1 VTAKAGPLRVR
12 VISAEQ
18 HSEWIA
24 DQPAVSFLQCPS
36 WGAVKAEWGHES
48 LGWFAGEE
56 LVGAGLVLYRQV
68 PRLRYRLAYL
78 PEGPVVPWH
87 DFEVNEI
94 VRPLL
99 AHARSSKSF
108 AVKMGPPLVART
120 WYNAT
125 VKAGIAADAARLED
139 LHADA
144 TDPGALAIADDL
156 RAAGWRQPQSSGA
169 GFGDVQPRYVF
180 QVPLADR
187 STDDIFGSFNQLW
200 RRNIRKA
207 ERAGVT
213 VEQGAAEDLATFHE
227 LYQETAVRDRFTP
240 RPLRY
245 FERMWSAM
253 RAEDPDRIRLYLAR
267 HNGVALAAATW
278 VKVGDHVWYSYG
290 ASANEG
296 RDVRPSNALQWR
308 MLTDAHDAGAATY
321 DLRGISD
328 TLDDAD
334 PLFGLIR
341 FKVGTGGN
349 AVEYVG
355 EFDYPINRPLYAAFS
370 AYLRRRS

>member
-1 VTAKAGPLRVR
+1 MSAKPGPLRVR
-12 VISAEQ
+12 VISAQQ
-18 HSEWIA
+18 HLDWVAE
-24 DQPAVSFLQCPS
+24 QPAVSFLQCPS
-36 WGAVKAEWGHES
+36 WGAVKSEWGHES
-48 LGWFAGEE
+48 LGWFAGDE

-78 PEGPVVPWH
+78 PEGPVLPWY
-87 DFEVNEI
+87 DFDVADI

-99 AHARSSKSF
+99 AHARSKRCF
-108 AVKMGPPLVART
+108 AVKMGPPLVTRT
-120 WYNAT
+120 WSNAT
-125 VKAGIAADAARLED
+125 VKAGIAAEASRLGDLAAD
-139 LHADA
+139 Q
-144 TDPGALAIADDL
+144 TDPQALAVSERL

-180 QVPLADR
+180 QVPLAGR
-187 STDDIFGSFNQLW
+187 STEDVFGSFNQLW

-213 VEQGAAEDLATFHE
+213 VDQGTADDLATFHD
-227 LYQETAVRDRFTP
+227 LYRVTAARDGFTP

-267 HNGVALAAATW
+267 HEGVALAAATW
-278 VKVGDHVWYSYG
+278 VKVGEHVWYSYG

-308 MLTDAHDAGAATY
+308 MLTDAHAAGATTY

-328 TLDDAD
+328 TLDEDD

-341 FKVGTGGN
+341 FKVGTGGD
-349 AVEYVG
+349 AVEYLG

>member
-1 VTAKAGPLRVR
+1 MTAKAGPLRVR

-18 HSEWIA
+18 HLEWINS
-24 DQPAVSFLQCPS
+24 QPAVSFLQCPS

-48 LGWFAGEE
+48 LGWFNGDD

-78 PEGPVVPWH
+78 PEGPTVPWH
-87 DFEVNEI
+87 EFDVADI

-99 AHARSSKSF
+99 AHIRSKRSF

-120 WYNAT
+120 WSNAT
-125 VKAGIAADAARLED
+125 VKAAIASESTRLGEADAD
-139 LHADA
+139 Q
-144 TDPGALAIADDL
+144 TDPDGLAVADSL
-156 RAAGWRQPQSSGA
+156 RAAGWRQPQSTGA

-187 STDDIFGSFNQLW
+187 TKEDVFGSFNQLW

-213 VEQGAAEDLATFHE
+213 VDQGGAEDFATFHE
-227 LYQETAVRDRFTP
+227 LYRETAVRDGFTP

-253 RAEDPDRIRLYLAR
+253 RAEDPDRIRLYVAR

-278 VKVGDHVWYSYG
+278 VKVGEHVWYSYG

-296 RDVRPSNALQWR
+296 RDVRPSNALQWQ
-308 MLTDAHDAGAATY
+308 MLTDAQAAGATTY

-328 TLDDAD
+328 TLDESD